1 MLLIPYQELSA
12 DTLDGLI
19 EAFVLR
25 EGTEYGEQDISL
37 SDKVAQVKLQL
48 QADQLVILYSELH
61 ESVDIITKQQWRQ
74 LVKQGELENDAF

>member
-1 MLLIPYQELSA
+1 MLLIPYQQLSGEA
-12 DTLDGLI
+12 LEALI

-37 SDKVAQVKLQL
+37 SDKVAQVKSRL

-74 LVKQGELENDAF
+74 LVKQGEIESDQL

>member
-1 MLLIPYQELSA
+1 MLLIPYEQLST
-12 DTLDGLI
+12 DTLEGLI

-37 SDKVAQVKLQL
+37 SNKVAQVKHQL

-74 LVKQGELENDAF
+74 LVKQGELENDDF

>member
-37 SDKVAQVKLQL
+37 NDKVAQVKLQL

-74 LVKQGELENDAF
+74 LVKQGELENDAY